1 MGAGG
6 LSSPCYL
13 VEWYRPVLSGA
24 QMGRAAAT
32 IEACAAAVSTS
43 DSHVRLLGIVAL
55 PADEVVFG
63 IFLADT
69 ETDVTEVCRQAGMTA
84 QRVTAAL
91 GFGGTAAPIAQ

>member
-1 MGAGG
+1 MSVGE

-13 VEWYRPVLSGA
+13 VEWYRPVLCGA
-24 QMGRAAAT
+24 QMGCAAAK
-32 IEACAAAVSTS
+32 IEACAATRSTR

-63 IFLADT
+63 IFLADR
-69 ETDVTEVCRQAGMTA
+69 ETDVAEVCRQAGMAA

-91 GFGGTAAPIAQ
+91 GFRGLPTVSN

>member
-1 MGAGG
+1 
-6 LSSPCYL
+6 
-13 VEWYRPVLSGA
+13 
-24 QMGRAAAT
+24 
-32 IEACAAAVSTS
+32 
-43 DSHVRLLGIVAL
+43 VAL

-91 GFGGTAAPIAQ
+91 GFGGTAGRTAD

>member
-32 IEACAAAVSTS
+32 IEACAAAVATS

-69 ETDVTEVCRQAGMTA
+69 DTDVTEVCRQAGMTA

-91 GFGGTAAPIAQ
+91 GFGGTAGRTAQ